1 MMTPETITIIRA
13 VLTLIVS
20 PVAAIYVFH
29 RSRKAS
35 FIRELKRRGR
45 SEQEIKDAME
55 KYL

>member
-1 MMTPETITIIRA
+1 MTPETITIIRA